1 MKEKKPLIRGQK
13 RIAGDTLYVCPRYDK
28 QLLSGMTEWENSRFQ
43 VRYMSSSALSK
54 GNSLDISIENA
65 SQ

>member
-43 VRYMSSSALSK
+43 VR
-54 GNSLDISIENA
+54 
-65 SQ
+65 